1 MTDSASPN
9 SDTSDSSP
17 ETPDTP
23 AEVGAESQTDAPSQA
38 DTPAEAVRR
47 SSLSRPL
54 SSTAV
59 MGAGD
64 LAQTPIHYGASLREQ
79 RVLEEKDGLVD
90 LAHMRVLRLSG
101 PDRLTWLNSITT
113 QKIDTLAPGV
123 STETL
128 VLDPN
133 GRIEGWLKLVDDGE
147 ALWAISDLNTD
158 DTLDF
163 LRKMVFM
170 MRVEIEDLSD
180 DYQCFG
186 AITALPEK
194 LPVTKQWSDPWPHI
208 GVGSASYAQVDLGL
222 EVAGTEHPGLETPF
236 VIGIVRRSDLAGMS
250 ANDFDMSGFDAWEAL
265 RIAAWRP
272 GRNEIDHKSLVG
284 ELDLLRTA
292 VHLAKGCYRGQE
304 AVARVHN
311 LGQPPRRLVFVHLDG
326 SGHIAPDPGT
336 EVLAEVRGSERGVG
350 TLTSVA
356 VHWELGPIGLA
367 VVKRNL
373 SPEAQ
378 LSFEM
383 SDGDRVVG
391 NQETIVVPVRE
402 HDIDLPSRNRDVDAR
417 SQNR

>member
-1 MTDSASPN
+1 MTDPVSPD
-9 SDTSDSSP
+9 SDVNDSPSP
-17 ETPDTP
+17 EN
-23 AEVGAESQTDAPSQA
+23 
-38 DTPAEAVRR
+38 TPAEAVRR
-47 SSLSRPL
+47 SSLARGL

-59 MGAGD
+59 LGAGD
-64 LAQTPIHYGASLREQ
+64 LAETPIHYGAPLREQ
-79 RVLEEKDGLVD
+79 RVLDEKDGLVD
-90 LAHMRVLRLSG
+90 LAHLRVLRLSG

-147 ALWAISDLNTD
+147 ALWAISDLHTD
-158 DTLDF
+158 ATLDF

-170 MRVEIEDLSD
+170 MRVEIEDLSE

-186 AITALPEK
+186 AITSLPEA
-194 LPVTKQWSDPWPHI
+194 LPVTRTWSDPWPHI
-208 GVGSASYAQVDLGL
+208 GSGSASYAQIDIGQD
-222 EVAGTEHPGLETPF
+222 VAGTDHPGLETPF
-236 VIGIVRRSDLAGMS
+236 VIGIVKRSDLLGLS
-250 ANDFDMSGFDAWEAL
+250 AMAFDMAGFDAWEAL

-272 GRNEIDHKSLVG
+272 GRNEIDHKALVG

-311 LGQPPRRLVFVHLDG
+311 LGQPPRRLTFVHLDG

-336 EVLAEVRGSERGVG
+336 EVLAEVRGSERSVG
-350 TLTSVA
+350 TLTSVT

-373 SPEAQ
+373 APEAQ
-378 LSFEM
+378 LSFEIG
-383 SDGDRVVG
+383 DGERVVG
-391 NQETIVVPVRE
+391 AQETIVVPMRE
-402 HDIDLPSRNRDVDAR
+402 HESVLPARNKDVDAR

>member
-1 MTDSASPN
+1 MTDPVSPN
-9 SDTSDSSP
+9 SDFNDSLSP
-17 ETPDTP
+17 ENTDTP
-23 AEVGAESQTDAPSQA
+23 T
-38 DTPAEAVRR
+38 EAVRR
-47 SSLSRPL
+47 SSLARGL
-54 SSTAV
+54 GSTAV
-59 MGAGD
+59 FGAGD
-64 LAQTPIHYGASLREQ
+64 LAETPIHYGAPLREQ

-90 LAHMRVLRLSG
+90 LAHLRVLRLSG

-158 DTLDF
+158 ATLDF

-186 AITALPEK
+186 AITALPET
-194 LPVTKQWSDPWPHI
+194 LPVTRTWSDPWPHI
-208 GVGSASYAQVDLGL
+208 GSGSASYAQIDIGHD
-222 EVAGTEHPGLETPF
+222 VAGTDHPGLETPF
-236 VIGIVRRSDLAGMS
+236 VIGIVKRSDLRGLS
-250 ANDFDMSGFDAWEAL
+250 ANGFDMAGFDAWEAL

-272 GRNEIDHKSLVG
+272 GRNEIDHKALVG

-311 LGQPPRRLVFVHLDG
+311 LGQPPRRLTFVHLDG

-336 EVLAEVRGSERGVG
+336 EVLAEVRGSERSVG
-350 TLTSVA
+350 TLTSVT

-373 SPEAQ
+373 APEAQ
-378 LSFEM
+378 LSFEIG
-383 SDGDRVVG
+383 DGERVIG
-391 NQETIVVPVRE
+391 AQETIVVPMRE
-402 HDIDLPSRNRDVDAR
+402 HERMLPERNRDVDAR

>member
-1 MTDSASPN
+1 MTDPVSPN
-9 SDTSDSSP
+9 PDASDSPPP
-17 ETPDTP
+17 ETPD
-23 AEVGAESQTDAPSQA
+23 A
-38 DTPAEAVRR
+38 PAEAVRR
-47 SSLSRPL
+47 SSLARPL

-59 MGAGD
+59 MGAGV
-64 LAQTPIHYGASLREQ
+64 LAQTPVHYGASLREQ
-79 RVLEEKDGLVD
+79 RVLSEKDGLVD
-90 LAHMRVLRLSG
+90 LAHLRVLRLSG

-113 QKIDTLAPGV
+113 QKIDALAPGV

-133 GRIEGWLKLVDDGE
+133 GRIEGWLKIVDDGE
-147 ALWAISDLNTD
+147 ALWAISELNTD

-163 LRKMVFM
+163 LRRMVFM

-186 AITALPEK
+186 AVTALPEK
-194 LPVTKQWSDPWPHI
+194 LPVTKLWSDPWPHI

-222 EVAGTEHPGLETPF
+222 EVAGTDHPGLETPF
-236 VIGIVRRSDLAGMS
+236 VIGIVERAELKGLS
-250 ANDFDMSGFDAWEAL
+250 ANDFTMAGFDAWEAL

-326 SGHIAPDPGT
+326 SGHIAPEPGT
-336 EVLAEVRGSERGVG
+336 EVLAEVRGSERSVG
-350 TLTSVA
+350 TLTSVT

-373 SPEAQ
+373 SPEAT
-378 LSFEM
+378 LSFEI
-383 SDGDRVVG
+383 SDGERVVG
-391 NQETIVVPVRE
+391 AQETIVVPVRE
-402 HDIDLPSRNRDVDAR
+402 HDRELPTRNRDVDAR

>member
-1 MTDSASPN
+1 MTDPVSPN
-9 SDTSDSSP
+9 SDFNDSPSP
-17 ETPDTP
+17 ENTDTP
-23 AEVGAESQTDAPSQA
+23 T
-38 DTPAEAVRR
+38 EAVRR
-47 SSLSRPL
+47 SSLARGL
-54 SSTAV
+54 GSTAV
-59 MGAGD
+59 FGAGD
-64 LAQTPIHYGASLREQ
+64 LAETPIHYGAPLREQ

-90 LAHMRVLRLSG
+90 LAHLRVLRLSG

-158 DTLDF
+158 ATLDF

-186 AITALPEK
+186 AITALPET
-194 LPVTKQWSDPWPHI
+194 LPVTRTWSDPWPHI
-208 GVGSASYAQVDLGL
+208 GSGSASYAQIDIGHD
-222 EVAGTEHPGLETPF
+222 VAGTDHPGLETPF
-236 VIGIVRRSDLAGMS
+236 VIGIVKRSDLQGLS
-250 ANDFDMSGFDAWEAL
+250 ANGFDMAGFDAWEAL

-272 GRNEIDHKSLVG
+272 GRNEIDHKALVG

-311 LGQPPRRLVFVHLDG
+311 LGQPPRRLTFVHLDG

-336 EVLAEVRGSERGVG
+336 EVLAEVRGSERSVG
-350 TLTSVA
+350 TLTSVT

-373 SPEAQ
+373 APEVQ
-378 LSFEM
+378 LSFEIG
-383 SDGDRVVG
+383 DGERVIG
-391 NQETIVVPVRE
+391 AQETIVVPMRE
-402 HDIDLPSRNRDVDAR
+402 HERMLPERNRDVDAR

>member
-1 MTDSASPN
+1 MTDPVSPN
-9 SDTSDSSP
+9 SATSDSPSP
-17 ETPDTP
+17 ENTDTP
-23 AEVGAESQTDAPSQA
+23 T
-38 DTPAEAVRR
+38 EAARR
-47 SSLSRPL
+47 SSLSRGL

-59 MGAGD
+59 LGAGD
-64 LAQTPIHYGASLREQ
+64 LAETPIHYGASLREQ
-79 RVLEEKDGLVD
+79 RVLAEKDGLVD
-90 LAHMRVLRLSG
+90 LAHLRVLRLSG

-133 GRIEGWLKLVDDGE
+133 GRIEGWLRLVDDGE
-147 ALWAISDLNTD
+147 ALWAISDLDTD
-158 DTLDF
+158 ATLDF

-186 AITALPEK
+186 AITSLPEA
-194 LPVTKQWSDPWPHI
+194 LPVTRTWSDPWPHI
-208 GVGSASYAQVDLGL
+208 GSGSASYAQIDIGQ
-222 EVAGTEHPGLETPF
+222 EVAGTDHPGLETPF
-236 VIGIVRRSDLAGMS
+236 VIGIVKRSDLQGLTAK
-250 ANDFDMSGFDAWEAL
+250 NFDMAGFDAWEAL

-272 GRNEIDHKSLVG
+272 GRNEIDHKALVG

-311 LGQPPRRLVFVHLDG
+311 LGQPPRRLTFVHLDG

-336 EVLAEVRGSERGVG
+336 EAPAEVRGSERSVG
-350 TLTSVA
+350 TLTSVT

-373 SPEAQ
+373 APEAQ
-378 LSFEM
+378 LSFEIG
-383 SDGDRVVG
+383 DGERVIG
-391 NQETIVVPVRE
+391 AQETIVVPMRE
-402 HDIDLPSRNRDVDAR
+402 HESVLPARNKDVDAR

>member
-1 MTDSASPN
+1 MTDPVSPN
-9 SDTSDSSP
+9 SDFNDSPSP
-17 ETPDTP
+17 ENTDTP
-23 AEVGAESQTDAPSQA
+23 T
-38 DTPAEAVRR
+38 EAVRR
-47 SSLSRPL
+47 SSLARGL
-54 SSTAV
+54 GSTAV
-59 MGAGD
+59 FGAGD
-64 LAQTPIHYGASLREQ
+64 LAETPIHYGAPLREQ

-90 LAHMRVLRLSG
+90 LAHLRVLRLSG

-158 DTLDF
+158 ATLDF

-186 AITALPEK
+186 AITALPET
-194 LPVTKQWSDPWPHI
+194 LPVTRTWSDPWPHI
-208 GVGSASYAQVDLGL
+208 GSGSASYAQIDIGHD
-222 EVAGTEHPGLETPF
+222 VAGTDHPGLETPF
-236 VIGIVRRSDLAGMS
+236 VIGIVKRSDLQRLS
-250 ANDFDMSGFDAWEAL
+250 ANGFDMAGFDAWEAL

-272 GRNEIDHKSLVG
+272 GRNEIDHKALVG

-311 LGQPPRRLVFVHLDG
+311 LGQPPRRLTFVHLDG

-336 EVLAEVRGSERGVG
+336 EVLAEVRGSERSVG
-350 TLTSVA
+350 TLTSVT

-373 SPEAQ
+373 APEVQ
-378 LSFEM
+378 LSFEIG
-383 SDGDRVVG
+383 DGERVIG
-391 NQETIVVPVRE
+391 AQETIVVPMRE
-402 HDIDLPSRNRDVDAR
+402 HERMLPERNRDVDAR

>member
-1 MTDSASPN
+1 MTDPVSPN
-9 SDTSDSSP
+9 SDFNDSLSP
-17 ETPDTP
+17 ENTDTP
-23 AEVGAESQTDAPSQA
+23 T
-38 DTPAEAVRR
+38 EAVRR
-47 SSLSRPL
+47 SSLARGL
-54 SSTAV
+54 GSTAV
-59 MGAGD
+59 FGAGD
-64 LAQTPIHYGASLREQ
+64 LAETPIHYGAPLREQ

-90 LAHMRVLRLSG
+90 LAHLRVLRLSG

-158 DTLDF
+158 ATLDF

-186 AITALPEK
+186 AITALPET
-194 LPVTKQWSDPWPHI
+194 LPVTRTWSDPWPHI
-208 GVGSASYAQVDLGL
+208 GSGSASYAQIDIGHD
-222 EVAGTEHPGLETPF
+222 VAGTDHPGLETPF
-236 VIGIVRRSDLAGMS
+236 VIGIVKRSDLQGLS
-250 ANDFDMSGFDAWEAL
+250 ANGFDMAGFDAWEAL

-272 GRNEIDHKSLVG
+272 GRNEIDHKALVG

-311 LGQPPRRLVFVHLDG
+311 LGQPPRRLTFVHLDG

-336 EVLAEVRGSERGVG
+336 EVLAEVRGSERSVG
-350 TLTSVA
+350 TLTSVT

-373 SPEAQ
+373 APEAQ
-378 LSFEM
+378 LSFEIG
-383 SDGDRVVG
+383 DGERVIG
-391 NQETIVVPVRE
+391 AQETIVVPMRE
-402 HDIDLPSRNRDVDAR
+402 HERMLPERNRDVDAR

>member
-1 MTDSASPN
+1 MTEHASPN
-9 SDTSDSSP
+9 SDPSDSPSP

-23 AEVGAESQTDAPSQA
+23 AD
-38 DTPAEAVRR
+38 AVRR
-47 SSLSRPL
+47 SSLARGL

-59 MGAGD
+59 LGAGD

-90 LAHMRVLRLSG
+90 LAHLRVLRLSG
-101 PDRLTWLNSITT
+101 PDRLTWLNSITS
-113 QKIDTLAPGV
+113 QKIDALAPGV

-133 GRIEGWLKLVDDGE
+133 GRIEGWLKIVDDGE

-163 LRKMVFM
+163 LRRMVFM

-186 AITALPEK
+186 AVTALPEK
-194 LPVTKQWSDPWPHI
+194 LPVTKLWSDPWPHI
-208 GVGSASYAQVDLGL
+208 GTGSASYAEVDLGL
-222 EVAGTEHPGLETPF
+222 EVAGTDHPGLETPF
-236 VIGIVRRSDLAGMS
+236 VIGIVRRTDLAGLS
-250 ANDFDMSGFDAWEAL
+250 ANDFAMAGFDAWEAL

-336 EVLAEVRGSERGVG
+336 EVLAEVRGSERSVG
-350 TLTSVA
+350 TLTSVT

-373 SPEAQ
+373 SPEAP

-391 NQETIVVPVRE
+391 AQETIVVPVRE
-402 HDIDLPSRNRDVDAR
+402 HEQQLPGRNRDVDAR
-417 SQNR
+417 GRNR

>member
-1 MTDSASPN
+1 MTDPVSPN
-9 SDTSDSSP
+9 SDFNDSPSP
-17 ETPDTP
+17 ENTDTP
-23 AEVGAESQTDAPSQA
+23 T
-38 DTPAEAVRR
+38 EAVRR
-47 SSLSRPL
+47 SSLSRGL

-59 MGAGD
+59 LGAGD
-64 LAQTPIHYGASLREQ
+64 LAETPIHYGAPLREQ

-90 LAHMRVLRLSG
+90 LAHLRVLRLSG

-113 QKIDTLAPGV
+113 QKIDTLATGV

-158 DTLDF
+158 ATLEF

-186 AITALPEK
+186 AITALPDA
-194 LPVTKQWSDPWPHI
+194 LPVTRTWSDPWPHI
-208 GVGSASYAQVDLGL
+208 GSGSASYAQIDIGHD
-222 EVAGTEHPGLETPF
+222 VAGTDHPGLETPF
-236 VIGIVRRSDLAGMS
+236 VIGIVKRSDLQGLS
-250 ANDFDMSGFDAWEAL
+250 ANSFDMVGFDAWEAL

-272 GRNEIDHKSLVG
+272 GRNEIDHKALVG

-311 LGQPPRRLVFVHLDG
+311 LGQPPRRLTFVHLDG

-336 EVLAEVRGSERGVG
+336 EVLAEVRGSERPVG
-350 TLTSVA
+350 TLTSVT

-373 SPEAQ
+373 APEAQ
-378 LSFEM
+378 LSFEIG
-383 SDGDRVVG
+383 DGERVIG
-391 NQETIVVPVRE
+391 AQETIVVPMRE
-402 HDIDLPSRNRDVDAR
+402 HESVLPARNKDVDAR

>member
-1 MTDSASPN
+1 MTDPVSPN
-9 SDTSDSSP
+9 SDVNDSPSP
-17 ETPDTP
+17 EN
-23 AEVGAESQTDAPSQA
+23 
-38 DTPAEAVRR
+38 TPAEAVRR
-47 SSLSRPL
+47 SSLARGL

-59 MGAGD
+59 LGAGD
-64 LAQTPIHYGASLREQ
+64 LAETPIHYGAPLREQ
-79 RVLEEKDGLVD
+79 RVLDEKDGLVD
-90 LAHMRVLRLSG
+90 LAHLRVLRLSG

-147 ALWAISDLNTD
+147 ALWAISDLHTD
-158 DTLDF
+158 ATLDF

-170 MRVEIEDLSD
+170 MRVEIEDLSE

-186 AITALPEK
+186 AITSLPEA
-194 LPVTKQWSDPWPHI
+194 LPVTRTWSDPWPHI
-208 GVGSASYAQVDLGL
+208 GSGSASYAQIDIGQD
-222 EVAGTEHPGLETPF
+222 VAGTDHPGLETPF
-236 VIGIVRRSDLAGMS
+236 VIGIVKRSDLLGLS
-250 ANDFDMSGFDAWEAL
+250 AMAFDMAGFDAWEAL

-272 GRNEIDHKSLVG
+272 GRNEIDHKALVG

-311 LGQPPRRLVFVHLDG
+311 LGQPPRRLTFVHLDG

-336 EVLAEVRGSERGVG
+336 EALAEVRGSERSVG
-350 TLTSVA
+350 TLTSVT

-373 SPEAQ
+373 APEAQ
-378 LSFEM
+378 LSFEIG
-383 SDGDRVVG
+383 DGERVVG
-391 NQETIVVPVRE
+391 AQETIVVPMRE
-402 HDIDLPSRNRDVDAR
+402 HESVLPARNKDVDAR

>member
-1 MTDSASPN
+1 MTDPVSPN
-9 SDTSDSSP
+9 SDVSDSPSP
-17 ETPDTP
+17 EN
-23 AEVGAESQTDAPSQA
+23 TDAPTA
-38 DTPAEAVRR
+38 AARR
-47 SSLSRPL
+47 SSLARGL

-59 MGAGD
+59 LGAGE
-64 LAQTPIHYGASLREQ
+64 LAETPIHYGASLREQ

-90 LAHMRVLRLSG
+90 LAHLRVLRLSG

-147 ALWAISDLNTD
+147 ALWAISDLSTD
-158 DTLDF
+158 GTLDF

-186 AITALPEK
+186 AITSLPET
-194 LPVTKQWSDPWPHI
+194 LPVARTWSDPWPHI
-208 GVGSASYAQVDLGL
+208 GSGSASYAQIDIGQ
-222 EVAGTEHPGLETPF
+222 EVAGTDHPGLETPF
-236 VIGIVRRSDLAGMS
+236 VIGIVKRSDLQGLS
-250 ANDFDMSGFDAWEAL
+250 AKNFDMAGFDAWEAL

-272 GRNEIDHKSLVG
+272 GRNEIDHKALVG

-311 LGQPPRRLVFVHLDG
+311 LGQPPRRLTFVHLDG

-336 EVLAEVRGSERGVG
+336 EVLAEVRGSERPVG
-350 TLTSVA
+350 TLTSVT

-378 LSFEM
+378 LSFEIG
-383 SDGDRVVG
+383 DGERVVG
-391 NQETIVVPVRE
+391 AQETIVVPMRE
-402 HDIDLPSRNRDVDAR
+402 HERVLPERNRDVDAR

>member
-1 MTDSASPN
+1 MTDPVSPN
-9 SDTSDSSP
+9 SDFNDSPSP
-17 ETPDTP
+17 ENTDTP
-23 AEVGAESQTDAPSQA
+23 T
-38 DTPAEAVRR
+38 EAVRP
-47 SSLSRPL
+47 SSLGRGL

-59 MGAGD
+59 LGAGD
-64 LAQTPIHYGASLREQ
+64 LAETPIHYGAPLREQ

-90 LAHMRVLRLSG
+90 LAHLRVLRLSG

-158 DTLDF
+158 ATLDF

-186 AITALPEK
+186 AITALPET
-194 LPVTKQWSDPWPHI
+194 LPVTRTWSDPWPHI
-208 GVGSASYAQVDLGL
+208 GSGSASYAQIDIGHD
-222 EVAGTEHPGLETPF
+222 VAGTDHPGLETPF
-236 VIGIVRRSDLAGMS
+236 VIGIVKRSDLQGLS
-250 ANDFDMSGFDAWEAL
+250 ANSLDMAGFDAWEAL

-272 GRNEIDHKSLVG
+272 GRNEIDHKALVG

-311 LGQPPRRLVFVHLDG
+311 LGQPPRRLTFVHLDG

-336 EVLAEVRGSERGVG
+336 EVLAEVRGSERSVG
-350 TLTSVA
+350 TLTSVT

-373 SPEAQ
+373 APEAQ
-378 LSFEM
+378 LSFEIG
-383 SDGDRVVG
+383 DGERVIG
-391 NQETIVVPVRE
+391 AQETIVVPMRE
-402 HDIDLPSRNRDVDAR
+402 HERVLPERNRDVDAR
-417 SQNR
+417 SQNC